1 MPYSV
6 SIRHNFE
13 TAHRLSHPDAPT
25 KCQSIHGH
33 SWWATVWIEG
43 DTLDE
48 GGMLVEFG
56 ALKRSW
62 RALLDDEL
70 DHHLVVQRGDPV
82 IDALKQLMPSMRI
95 QVFDD
100 DPTTEHMARWIFERT
115 CQLLAQLEGT
125 KKDLRVAK
133 VHIQETA
140 VNAAEYV
147 VTRQG

>member
-1 MPYSV
+1 MTYSV

-13 TAHRLSHPDAPT
+13 TAHRLSHAHAPT

-43 DTLDE
+43 EYLDE

-56 ALKRSW
+56 ALKRKW

-70 DHHLVVQRGDPV
+70 DHHLVVQQGDPV
-82 IDALKQLMPSMRI
+82 IAALKQVMPSMRI
-95 QVFDD
+95 QVFPY
-100 DPTTEHMARWIFERT
+100 DPTTENMARWIFEQT
-115 CQLLAQLEGT
+115 SALLGQLEGT

-140 VNAAEYV
+140 VNAAQYE
-147 VTRQG
+147 RAR